1 MNEFV
6 HRRVSRLVTRLA
18 GVLALLL
25 LAGPLSFYGWYV
37 HSESARQIDADLRDR
52 ARFARITN
60 AGLIESHPHSIFITK
75 EAPNY
80 QAGPR

>member
-37 HSESARQIDADLRDR
+37 YSESARQIDADLRDLARTMGAACIALPR
-52 ARFARITN
+52 ADARGISG
-60 AGLIESHPHSIFITK
+60 AVGAALGIC
-75 EAPNY
+75 A
-80 QAGPR
+80 

>member
-25 LAGPLSFYGWYV
+25 LAGPLSFYSWYV
-37 HSESARQIDADLRDR
+37 YSESARQIDAELRDR
-52 ARFARITN
+52 ARLIEQFILKTSVADVHCGQN
-60 AGLIESHPHSIFITK
+60 AGRLWVW
-75 EAPNY
+75 
-80 QAGPR
+80 R